1 MLDTERRE
9 YERIVIIGCGFIIAA
24 VGLVVFI
31 ISTLI
36 KLWA

>member
-1 MLDTERRE
+1 MLDTERKE
-9 YERIVIIGCGFIIAA
+9 YERIVHIGCGLLVAA

-31 ISTLI
+31 ISTLV